1 MQHLLPYAL
10 GHKPADIVIKNVTV
24 CNVFSLEYELAD
36 VAICGETIVGVGS
49 SYVGQTNIDG
59 SGKVLLPGFID
70 GHIHIESSQMTP
82 ARFTEAVLPHGTTA
96 IMADP
101 HEIANVAGIAG
112 ILAMNKAAQGLPLD
126 IYLGAPA
133 CVPASGFET
142 CYQPI
147 SAEDLGPLF
156 KSNICHHL
164 GEVMNF
170 PAVINGESDIW
181 DKIQAASG
189 LTLTAHAPGLS
200 GPALCAYL
208 LSGCDGDHE
217 TNSYQEGLEK
227 LRRGMWLMARY
238 GTMEDNLTAL
248 LPLLLENPARASR
261 CMVVSDDISAKNIM
275 EQGHMDSKLRHLIQ
289 AGLDPL
295 IALRLVTLSP
305 AEFFH
310 LPRVGGIAPGW
321 RADLILADS
330 LASCQVDK
338 VWKNGKLVVE
348 DGCLINPLPSYPFT
362 SLPQADLPPLAPKDI
377 EVTKQ
382 AGLLRVIGDPYSLTT
397 KTCLLEPPL
406 AGELVVASP
415 VRDIAKMVVRRRHH
429 APGLVGVGFVC
440 GLGLKEGAIA
450 SSVAHDAHNF
460 SAVGADDQSILTA
473 LEWLR
478 LNSGGLVV
486 TIGDKVIQGLPL
498 PIAGL
503 MSDQSAEVVAS
514 CLTALEEAA
523 RSLGLGG
530 RSPHMALSFL
540 SLSVIPELKLTDQ
553 GYVDI
558 TDGGLK
564 SLFKEHCTATK

>member
-1 MQHLLPYAL
+1 MKHLLPYAL
-10 GHKPADIVIKNVTV
+10 GQKPADIVIKNVTI

-36 VAICGETIVGVGS
+36 VAICGETIVGVGP
-49 SYVGQTNIDG
+49 SYTGETTIDG

-82 ARFTEAVLPHGTTA
+82 ARFAEAVLPHGTTA

-101 HEIANVAGIAG
+101 HEIANVAGVAG
-112 ILAMNKAAQGLPLD
+112 ILAMNEAAQELPLD

-133 CVPASGFET
+133 CVPASSFET

-147 SAEDLGPLF
+147 SADDLSPLF
-156 KSNICHHL
+156 RNNTCHHL
-164 GEVMNF
+164 GEVMDF
-170 PAVINGESDIW
+170 PAVISGEDQIW
-181 DKIQAASG
+181 DKIKAATG

-227 LRRGMWLMARY
+227 LRRGMWLMARD

-248 LPLLLENPARASR
+248 VPLLLENPARASR
-261 CMVVSDDISAKNIM
+261 CMVVSDDISAKSIM
-275 EQGHMDSKLRHLIQ
+275 EQGHMDAKLRHLIQ

-305 AEFFH
+305 AEFFK

-321 RADLILADS
+321 KADLVLADS
-330 LASCQVDK
+330 LTSCRIDK
-338 VWKNGKLVVE
+338 VWKNGELVV
-348 DGCLINPLPSYPFT
+348 DNGSLVNPIPSYLFAN
-362 SLPQADLPPLAPKDI
+362 LPQAKLAPLAPEDI
-377 EVTKQ
+377 LVPKQ
-382 AGLLRVIGDPYSLTT
+382 SGLMRAIGDPYSLTT
-397 KTCLLEPPL
+397 KTCVVDPPL

-415 VRDIAKMVVRRRHH
+415 ARDIAKMVVRGRHH
-429 APGLVGVGFVC
+429 TPSRVGVGFVC
-440 GLGLKEGAIA
+440 GLGLREGAIG

-478 LNSGGLVV
+478 KNGGGLVV
-486 TIGDKVIQGLPL
+486 AIGDKIIQGLPL
-498 PIAGL
+498 PVAGL
-503 MSDQSAEVVAS
+503 MSDKSAEEVAS
-514 CLTALEEAA
+514 GLNALESAA
-523 RSLGLGG
+523 RNLGLGG

-558 TDGGLK
+558 TGGGHQN
-564 SLFKEHCTATK
+564 LFC